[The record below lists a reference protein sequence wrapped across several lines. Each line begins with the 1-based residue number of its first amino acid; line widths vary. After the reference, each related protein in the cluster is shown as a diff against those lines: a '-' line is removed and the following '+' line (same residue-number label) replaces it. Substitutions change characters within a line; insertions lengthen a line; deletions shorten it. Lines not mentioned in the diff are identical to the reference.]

1 MYARTVLKIDAP
13 RVGLLSIGEE
23 ETKGNDLTRE
33 AFPLLKALPI
43 RFIGNVEG
51 RDIFSGLADVIVCDG
66 FVGNVA
72 LKTSEGVGRFVRDV
86 LRESLT
92 RTVTAQVGALLS
104 RRAFN
109 DFRRRLDYREYGG
122 APLLGVR
129 GVCIIGHGSSNDR
142 ALFNGIRVA
151 YEFAKAGT
159 IDRIEQEFASR
170 PQRVAATG
178 DASSDAT
185 IQ

>member
-1 MYARTVLKIDAP
+1 M
-13 RVGLLSIGEE
+13 
-23 ETKGNDLTRE
+23 
-33 AFPLLKALPI
+33 
-43 RFIGNVEG
+43 EG
-51 RDIFSGLADVIVCDG
+51 RDIFSGKADVIVCDG

-86 LRESLT
+86 LRASLT

-122 APLLGVR
+122 AQLLGVR
-129 GVCIIGHGSSNDR
+129 GVCIIGHGSSNDV
-142 ALFNGIRVA
+142 AISNGIRVA
-151 YEFAKAGT
+151 CQFAQAGANE
-159 IDRIEQEFASR
+159 RIEQEFAGR
-170 PQRVAATG
+170 ARRH
-178 DASSDAT
+178 DAEQKADPEAT

>member
-1 MYARTVLKIDAP
+1 
-13 RVGLLSIGEE
+13 
-23 ETKGNDLTRE
+23 
-33 AFPLLKALPI
+33 
-43 RFIGNVEG
+43 
-51 RDIFSGLADVIVCDG
+51 LADVIVCDG

-86 LRESLT
+86 LRESLK

-109 DFRRRLDYREYGG
+109 EFRHRLDYREYGG

-142 ALFNGIRVA
+142 AIYNGIRVA
-151 YEFAKAGT
+151 YESAKAGT
-159 IDRIEQEFASR
+159 IQRIEAEFAIPERASHAVS
-170 PQRVAATG
+170 PTASQSAPADQAAG
-178 DASSDAT
+178 PDAT
-185 IQ
+185 IH

>member
-1 MYARTVLKIDAP
+1 
-13 RVGLLSIGEE
+13 
-23 ETKGNDLTRE
+23 
-33 AFPLLKALPI
+33 
-43 RFIGNVEG
+43 
-51 RDIFSGLADVIVCDG
+51 
-66 FVGNVA
+66 
-72 LKTSEGVGRFVRDV
+72 VRDA

-104 RRAFN
+104 RKAFN

-159 IDRIEQEFASR
+159 IERIEQEFAGR
-170 PQRVAATG
+170 PHRIAADGETSA
-178 DASSDAT
+178 DT
-185 IQ
+185 IIH

>member
-1 MYARTVLKIDAP
+1 
-13 RVGLLSIGEE
+13 
-23 ETKGNDLTRE
+23 
-33 AFPLLKALPI
+33 
-43 RFIGNVEG
+43 
-51 RDIFSGLADVIVCDG
+51 
-66 FVGNVA
+66 
-72 LKTSEGVGRFVRDV
+72 VGRFVRDV

-109 DFRRRLDYREYGG
+109 DFRRRLDYTEYGG

-142 ALFNGIRVA
+142 AIYNGIRVA

-159 IDRIEQEFASR
+159 TKRIEAEFAKR
-170 PQRVAATG
+170 PRKTAPAVSPAATT
-178 DASSDAT
+178 SSNSAQPDTSATSPDAT
-185 IQ
+185 VQ